1 MLFLSVKHKN
11 LVDSAP
17 ESAQNGTKNHVVF
30 ERKTQNLD

>member
-1 MLFLSVKHKN
+1 MILSEKHKN
-11 LVDSAP
+11 SIDSAL